1 MMMRM
6 MTITVNPVVIIKPLL
21 CLGRYFAEHDKA
33 TALQMLN
40 DSLQPKHKY
49 VDHLCSTPDTL
60 KDTLQAYL
68 KSVFA
73 RGDCKSLVFGA
84 I

>member
-1 MMMRM
+1 MSSQRN
-6 MTITVNPVVIIKPLL
+6 TTDDDDDDGDDSISPR
-21 CLGRYFAEHDKA
+21 RYFAEHDKV

-49 VDHLCSTPDTL
+49 VSHVCLRPDPLKGELQVSTEKLYT
-60 KDTLQAYL
+60 
-68 KSVFA
+68 
-73 RGDCKSLVFGA
+73 

>member
-1 MMMRM
+1 M
-6 MTITVNPVVIIKPLL
+6 VVTATGAATALSCFSL
-21 CLGRYFAEHDKA
+21 CRYFAEHDKV

-49 VDHLCSTPDTL
+49 VSHPCLLVDTL
-60 KDTLQAYL
+60 KGELQGSTEKL
-68 KSVFA
+68 ST
-73 RGDCKSLVFGA
+73 